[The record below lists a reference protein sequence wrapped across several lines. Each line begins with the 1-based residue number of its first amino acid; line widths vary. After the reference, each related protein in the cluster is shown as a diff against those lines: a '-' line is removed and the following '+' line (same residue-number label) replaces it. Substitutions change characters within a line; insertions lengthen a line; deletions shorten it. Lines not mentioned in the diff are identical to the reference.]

1 MKVKNL
7 YKLIFTL
14 NIQQFLAAKFISN
27 IDNTNLQMD
36 ISPIKLNY
44 KYASGCIFKST
55 LMNGDLGVYE
65 LFLKEY
71 HENNFNNS

>member
-44 KYASGCIFKST
+44 KYASGCIFKS
-55 LMNGDLGVYE
+55 NINERKFRRV
-65 LFLKEY
+65 
-71 HENNFNNS
+71 